1 MVRGP
6 WTMAMAICQH
16 RFFQNRVF
24 PKPTDQI
31 QFFLNLVQLHAEQN
45 NQDYLCRE
53 CALRS
58 EAKEGGNR
66 LLYLWWSNMPDTM
79 LPINLVL
86 DTPARALPD
95 KASSKW
101 AKAGVPL
108 RLRSGPDS
116 SEFILRFRVKNDAA
130 QLFWEALRAYCP
142 QG

>member
-45 NQDYLCRE
+45 NQDYLCRD
-53 CALRS
+53 CALRAD
-58 EAKEGGNR
+58 AKEGGNR

-86 DTPARALPD
+86 DTPAQALPD
-95 KASSKW
+95 KAT
-101 AKAGVPL
+101 AGPKADVPL
-108 RLRSGPDS
+108 HLRTGPDS
-116 SEFILRFRVKNDAA
+116 SELILRFRMKKHAA
-130 QLFWEALRAYCP
+130 QRIWEALIACGP